1 MITAAGLMAAPA
13 ELQPFSHA
21 ACLDDG
27 LRLHYYEAGAPDAPP
42 LILIHGLG
50 DDADTWRHVLLPLAR
65 RHRVIALDLPGFGR
79 SDHPRRAYTLAF
91 YARTVASLLAKLGI
105 AQAALA
111 GSSLGA
117 AIAQRV
123 ALARPELA
131 ERLILIDGALPVEAR
146 LPTSPLWWFLT
157 PGVGE
162 VVYSSLRRSQ
172 DQAYATLRPYYAD
185 LDALPPEDR
194 AFLRERVWARVW
206 NSGQRRAFLST
217 LRWLAIEG
225 AFRAPALRARLA
237 QLTAPML
244 LIWGDHDQ
252 IVPRAAGVQ
261 MAALLPNARLHVIAG
276 CGHLPQ
282 QERPDELVEI
292 VDAG

>member
-1 MITAAGLMAAPA
+1 MALPA
-13 ELQPFSHA
+13 ELRAFSYEVVLA
-21 ACLDDG
+21 NG
-27 LRLHYYEAGAPDAPP
+27 QRLHYYQAGAPDAPP

-50 DDADTWRHVLLPLAR
+50 DEADTWRHVLTPLAR
-65 RHRVIALDLPGFGR
+65 QYRVIALDLPGFGR

-91 YARTVASLLAKLGI
+91 YARAVASLLAKLGI
-105 AQAALA
+105 DRAALA

-123 ALARPELA
+123 ALARPDLV
-131 ERLILIDGALPVEAR
+131 ERLILIDGALPIEAR
-146 LPTSPLWWFLT
+146 RPVGPLWWFLA
-157 PGVGE
+157 PGIGE
-162 VVYSSLRRSQ
+162 AVYTGLRRSQ

-206 NSGQRRAFLST
+206 SSGQRRAFLST

-225 AFRAPALRARLA
+225 AFRAPALRERLA
-237 QLTAPML
+237 QLTTPTL
-244 LIWGDHDQ
+244 LIWGDRDQ
-252 IVPRAAGVQ
+252 IVPQAFGEQ
-261 MAALLPNARLHVIAG
+261 MAVLLPNARLHIIAG

-282 QERPDELVEI
+282 QERPAALIAAISSYVP
-292 VDAG
+292 V